1 MADSGARNR
10 LGRGLA
16 ALIGDVGEPAPD
28 APATPEAGNRG
39 QRRLPVAY
47 LRANPR
53 NPRKS
58 FGAADLDDLTA
69 SIKEKGVVQPILVR
83 PVANATDVYEI
94 VAGERRWR
102 AAQKAGLHDV
112 PVVIR
117 ELSDKE
123 ALEVAIVENVQRQ
136 DLNALEEAVG
146 YQQLIDEY
154 GYSQVQLA
162 DVIGKSRPHI
172 ANTLRLLKLPEPVQ
186 AYLREGKL
194 TAGHARALV
203 TLDDPEA
210 AAKRIVE
217 AGMSVRD
224 VEQIEGAGRKKKTR
238 GDADGGAPRGAK
250 DADTRALEK
259 SLSDRLGLAVSI
271 DHGAH
276 GGKVTVTYKTLEQLD
291 EVCKR
296 LRG

>member
-1 MADSGARNR
+1 MADSPTRNR

-16 ALIGDVGEPAPD
+16 ALIGDVDSPAAEPAGD
-28 APATPEAGNRG
+28 HARG
-39 QRRLPVAY
+39 QRRLPVAF
-47 LRANPR
+47 LRPNPR

-69 SIKEKGVVQPILVR
+69 SVREKGVVQPILVR
-83 PVANATDVYEI
+83 PVEGAVDSYEI

-102 AAQKAGLHDV
+102 AAQRAGLHDV
-112 PVVIR
+112 PVVVH

-123 ALEVAIVENVQRQ
+123 ALELAIVENVQRQ
-136 DLNALEEAVG
+136 DLNALEEAIG
-146 YQQLIDEY
+146 YQQLIEGY
-154 GYSQVQLA
+154 GYSQSALA

-172 ANTLRLLKLPEPVQ
+172 ANTLRLLKLPEEVQ

-203 TLDDPEA
+203 TLDDPA
-210 AAKRIVE
+210 AAARRIVE
-217 AGMSVRD
+217 AGLNVRD
-224 VEQIEGAGRKKKTR
+224 VEALGEGAGRRTRAGGKK
-238 GDADGGAPRGAK
+238 PSK

-259 SLSDRLGLAVSI
+259 SLTDRIGLAVTI
-271 DHGAH
+271 DHKSN
-276 GGKVTVTYKTLEQLD
+276 GGRVTVTYKTLEQLD
-291 EVCKR
+291 DICRR

>member
-1 MADSGARNR
+1 MAEEARSR

-16 ALIGDVGEPAPD
+16 ALIGDVGSEGTVQSGD
-28 APATPEAGNRG
+28 RGRG
-39 QRRLPVAY
+39 QRRLPVAF

-58 FGAADLDDLTA
+58 FGPSDLDDLTA
-69 SIKEKGVVQPILVR
+69 SVREKGVVQPILVR
-83 PVANATDVYEI
+83 PVSGSADLYEI

-102 AAQKAGLHDV
+102 AAQRAGLHDV
-112 PVVIR
+112 PVIVR

-123 ALEVAIVENVQRQ
+123 SLELAIIENVQRQ

-154 GYSQVQLA
+154 KYSQSELA
-162 DVIGKSRPHI
+162 EVIGKSRSHI
-172 ANTLRLLKLPEPVQ
+172 ANTLRLLKLPEEVQ

-203 TLDDPEA
+203 TVTDPVA
-210 AAKRIVE
+210 AARRIVE
-217 AGMSVRD
+217 AGLSVRD
-224 VEQIEGAGRKKKTR
+224 VEAIGDGEGRTKGAGGRKK
-238 GDADGGAPRGAK
+238 PQK

-259 SLSDRLGLAVSI
+259 SLSDRLGLTVSI
-271 DHGAH
+271 DHGAK
-276 GGKVTVTYKTLEQLD
+276 GGTVTVGYKTLEQLD
-291 EVCKR
+291 DICRR

>member
-1 MADSGARNR
+1 MAEEARSR

-16 ALIGDVGEPAPD
+16 ALIGDVGSEGTVQAD
-28 APATPEAGNRG
+28 RGRG
-39 QRRLPVAY
+39 QRRLPVAF

-58 FGAADLDDLTA
+58 FDSSDLDDLTA
-69 SIKEKGVVQPILVR
+69 SVREKGVVQPILVR
-83 PVANATDVYEI
+83 PLAGLGDAYEI

-112 PVVIR
+112 PVIVR

-123 ALEVAIVENVQRQ
+123 SLELAIIENVQRQ

-154 GYSQVQLA
+154 KYTQAELA

-172 ANTLRLLKLPEPVQ
+172 ANTLRLLKLPPEVQ

-203 TLDDPEA
+203 TVADPA
-210 AAKRIVE
+210 AAARRIVE
-217 AGMSVRD
+217 AGMTVRD
-224 VEQIEGAGRKKKTR
+224 VEAIGESGGRAKRAGGRKR
-238 GDADGGAPRGAK
+238 AEK

-259 SLSDRLGLAVSI
+259 SLSDRLGLTVTI
-271 DHGAH
+271 DHGPK
-276 GGKVTVTYKTLEQLD
+276 GGVVTVGYKTLEQLD
-291 EVCKR
+291 DICRR